1 MVGVLVRPA
10 SVVRWLTETNL
21 TQTEMSDAVP
31 VPAGCWW
38 YLVLSSSH
46 AGSPGFLSAPKKVVI
61 TDTFLFSKWKLEPG
75 HKYAR
80 KVLGYH
86 CCIPCPFSVL
96 RQDPGLEL
104 GDSAKAF
111 WVTEI
116 AGTCHY
122 TWL

>member
-1 MVGVLVRPA
+1 MLFLQAGGDIRC
-10 SVVRWLTETNL
+10 SVVAMLEAL
-21 TQTEMSDAVP
+21 
-31 VPAGCWW
+31 
-38 YLVLSSSH
+38 
-46 AGSPGFLSAPKKVVI
+46 GSLSAPKKKVVI
-61 TDTFLFSKWKLEPG
+61 TDPFFFFLKWKLNPG

-86 CCIPCPFSVL
+86 CYIPCPFSIL
-96 RQDPGLEL
+96 RQGPGLEL

-122 TWL
+122 MWL